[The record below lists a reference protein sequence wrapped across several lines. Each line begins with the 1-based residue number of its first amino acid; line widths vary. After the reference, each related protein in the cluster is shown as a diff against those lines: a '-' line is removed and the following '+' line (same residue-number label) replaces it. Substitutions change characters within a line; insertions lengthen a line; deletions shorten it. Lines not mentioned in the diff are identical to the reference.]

1 MAKRPDLTKDL
12 FGDLFSSFSL
22 DKVFKTTE
30 TTVTSETRSYRTV
43 SDGAGLVLEVDL
55 PGVDPKTVTL
65 EAFPN
70 QLVVKGKRGDKSF
83 TQKFTLAPGY
93 ETRTARASMAHGQLK
108 VKVAGSASPAPVMIP
123 IEIK

>member
-12 FGDLFSSFSL
+12 FGDLFSNFSL

-30 TTVTSETRSYRTV
+30 TTSTETRSYRTT

-65 EAFPN
+65 EVIPN
-70 QLVVKGKRGDKSF
+70 QIIVKGKRGDKAF

-93 ETRTARASMAHGQLK
+93 ETRTASASMAHGQLT
-108 VKVAGSASPAPVMIP
+108 VTVAGSASPSPLRIP